1 MEKINFRICTENDIE
16 SLMKTGEQTFRE
28 TFENE
33 NTEEDMNNYCKENF
47 NYDKIS
53 EEINDKNSK
62 YFVAEVEIGN
72 TKKVA
77 GYMKVNFFG
86 SQTEE
91 NYENSLELQRIYVL
105 KAYKNQGI
113 GKTFMENAIKLAKE
127 NNLEYVWLGVWEH
140 NYKAIEFYKNKGFEK
155 FGEHIFI
162 LGDDKQIDY
171 LMKLN
176 L

>member
-53 EEINDKNSK
+53 EEINNKNSK